1 MEPEWMKQIPNSN
14 VCYYFYIMFAVVA
27 VFAGLIVLSDV
38 YTLLRGKL
46 GILALLRSIVSFV
59 IPVVNALFLYIL
71 CSRSLLEKK

>member
-1 MEPEWMKQIPNSN
+1 MKQIPNSN

-46 GILALLRSIVSFV
+46 GIMALLRSVISFV